1 MDRLTCDI
9 IRDLLPLYI
18 DEVCSAGSRA
28 LVEGHLQNCPACK
41 AEYETISKRE
51 FFYDAR
57 ERKVLDRLSKRWKQ
71 SRRKMLFVGATAALL
86 AALLIGLIAFGCSMK
101 VIPAEEIAV
110 SSLSRLGN
118 GDLAFILQSADGKTG
133 LRELSYYEMDGKL
146 YLTATTTRF
155 PLFSAS
161 ESAQSGW
168 IVHTR
173 DTGIQQIVYQGQ
185 GAQLPVWDANA
196 QVELADSQTERR
208 IEGMEKLED
217 LGSDALLK
225 DIFQK
230 RVTYIGAAPKDMEL
244 LGALRIETVLGSFS
258 IRLTTSSEPYG
269 IILDFKK
276 PVAPAD
282 CKAFDAKMRAYAVL
296 ILALIDNGGT
306 VGWTYQSTAPDGK
319 ETELTRVFTLADAKA
334 FVGGDVKRFAANEA
348 SLRELCD
355 RLGLF

>member
-1 MDRLTCDI
+1 MEAKQTKNAFR
-9 IRDLLPLYI
+9 R
-18 DEVCSAGSRA
+18 SRSSFAGSLA
-28 LVEGHLQNCPACK
+28 DWADCIWLQHEGD
-41 AEYETISKRE
+41 SGR
-51 FFYDAR
+51 
-57 ERKVLDRLSKRWKQ
+57 
-71 SRRKMLFVGATAALL
+71 
-86 AALLIGLIAFGCSMK
+86 
-101 VIPAEEIAV
+101 EIAV

-118 GDLAFILQSADGKTG
+118 GDLPSSFNRADGKTG

-225 DIFQK
+225 DIFK

-282 CKAFDAKMRAYAVL
+282 CKAFDAKCAPIAVL
-296 ILALIDNGGT
+296 
-306 VGWTYQSTAPDGK
+306 YSPD
-319 ETELTRVFTLADAKA
+319 R
-334 FVGGDVKRFAANEA
+334 
-348 SLRELCD
+348 
-355 RLGLF
+355 

>member
-1 MDRLTCDI
+1 MDRITCDI

-71 SRRKMLFVGATAALL
+71 SRRKMLFVGAAAALL

-146 YLTATTTRF
+146 LSHRYHN
-155 PLFSAS
+155 PLSTF
-161 ESAQSGW
+161 
-168 IVHTR
+168 
-173 DTGIQQIVYQGQ
+173 
-185 GAQLPVWDANA
+185 
-196 QVELADSQTERR
+196 
-208 IEGMEKLED
+208 
-217 LGSDALLK
+217 
-225 DIFQK
+225 
-230 RVTYIGAAPKDMEL
+230 
-244 LGALRIETVLGSFS
+244 FS
-258 IRLTTSSEPYG
+258 IRECAKW
-269 IILDFKK
+269 LDRSYKGYRHS
-276 PVAPAD
+276 AD
-282 CKAFDAKMRAYAVL
+282 CLSRARGAIACL
-296 ILALIDNGGT
+296 GCECAGG
-306 VGWTYQSTAPDGK
+306 A
-319 ETELTRVFTLADAKA
+319 
-334 FVGGDVKRFAANEA
+334 
-348 SLRELCD
+348 C
-355 RLGLF
+355 